1 MRYQAL
7 IIVCLIVIL
16 ATGCAT
22 TGNPDEQFRAA
33 WQNSENDV
41 KEYGHQMRVAMGPEG
56 STDYDLKA
64 ISDKSRAMIG
74 TIDRNYETIAGIPVS
89 SRYAEAKQEYLAAL
103 SDLRTACIGLSQAQ
117 DAGSSPG
124 GADRINA
131 SAPFLVSSQQ
141 KRHRV
146 SGLMA

>member
-1 MRYQAL
+1 MRYL
-7 IIVCLIVIL
+7 GIMVVCLILVL
-16 ATGCAT
+16 AAGCTT
-22 TGNPDEQFRAA
+22 TGNPDEQFKAA
-33 WQNSENDV
+33 WQNSENEV

-64 ISDKSRAMIG
+64 ISEGSRAMIG

-89 SRYAEAKQEYLAAL
+89 SRYTEAKQEYLAAL
-103 SDLRTACIGLSQAQ
+103 DDLRTACIGLSQAQ

-124 GADRINA
+124 GAARINA
-131 SAPFLVSSQQ
+131 SEPFLVSSQQ

-146 SGLMA
+146 SGLME

>member
-1 MRYQAL
+1 MRSLAL

-22 TGNPDEQFRAA
+22 TGNPDEQFRVA
-33 WQNSENDV
+33 WQNSENEV

-64 ISDKSRAMIG
+64 ISEGSKAMIG

-89 SRYAEAKQEYLAAL
+89 SRYAKAKEEYLAAL
-103 SDLRTACIGLSQAQ
+103 SDLRVACVDLSQAQ
-117 DAGSSPG
+117 DAGG
-124 GADRINA
+124 LEALGHITA
-131 SAPFLVSSQQ
+131 SAPFLESSQQ
-141 KRHRV
+141 KRHGV
-146 SGLMA
+146 AAMIE